1 MSETDFTKEQIA
13 YLKVWLGILVVT
25 DISLVGWLA
34 SNIASASSI
43 LIFAVVIA
51 VIVATTGVVFLHR
64 RIEQRIESL
73 REL

>member
-1 MSETDFTKEQIA
+1 M
-13 YLKVWLGILVVT
+13 
-25 DISLVGWLA
+25 GWLA
-34 SNIASASSI
+34 SNIESASTI
-43 LIFAVVIA
+43 LILAVMMA

>member
-1 MSETDFTKEQIA
+1 MSKTDFTKEQIS

-34 SNIASASSI
+34 SNIASASTI
-43 LIFAVVIA
+43 LIATVVVA
-51 VIVATTGVVFLHR
+51 AIVATVGVVLLHR

>member
-34 SNIASASSI
+34 SNIASTSTI
-43 LIFAVVIA
+43 LITTVVVA
-51 VIVATTGVVFLHR
+51 AAVATVGVVLLHR
-64 RIEQRIESL
+64 RIEQRIETL